1 MSSLLR
7 FKTAVLFSVLASS
20 ACAPMI
26 DTHGDIMD
34 PDDMAALKI
43 GVTPYTEVQNILGSP
58 SSKTIFDS
66 ENWIYIH
73 SKQERM
79 AFFKPEEIE
88 RTVVVLKF
96 SNDGILQG
104 IETKDLKDGFKIT
117 PSSATTIRNQNSM
130 SILDQILGNVG
141 KFQTETPVH

>member
-7 FKTAVLFSVLASS
+7 FKTAVVFSVLAST

-26 DTHGDIMD
+26 DTHGDILD
-34 PDDMAALKI
+34 PDNMAALQI
-43 GVTPYTEVQNILGSP
+43 GVTPYTEVQKILGSP

-79 AFFKPEEIE
+79 AFFKPQEIE

-104 IETKDLKDGFKIT
+104 IETKDLKDGIALT
-117 PSSATTIRNQNSM
+117 PSSATTTPDQNS
-130 SILDQILGNVG
+130 IGVLDQLLGNVG

>member
-1 MSSLLR
+1 MSSFLR
-7 FKTAVLFSVLASS
+7 FKTAVIFSVLFSA

-26 DTHGDIMD
+26 DTHGDVLD

-43 GVTPYTEVQNILGSP
+43 GVTPYTEVQKILGSP

-79 AFFKPEEIE
+79 AFFKPVETE

-104 IETKDLKDGFKIT
+104 IETKDLKDGFAIT
-117 PSSATTIRNQNSM
+117 PSTATTIQDQNSM
-130 SILDQILGNVG
+130 SVLDQLLGNVG